1 MTKLLSQKRCL
12 ITGGSRGFGRA
23 LCLAFAEAGARVA
36 FTYLKN
42 DEEAQ
47 KTKELLVE
55 KGCEVLTYKGSVSD
69 ASHVNETVKQM
80 VSAWGGVDVLVNNA
94 AITQILPIA
103 LLDESDWDSVINTNL
118 KGVYLF
124 SRAVL
129 RIMIR
134 QKKGPSR
141 TGSHILCIGSFA
153 ADRVVEA
160 PVHFAAS
167 KAAVRGF
174 CEALAKEVGRY
185 QIAVNVVEPG
195 LLNVGFAQ
203 KLPKHRLDEYISQ
216 CALGRVGLAEEVAK
230 SVVWLVSE
238 ENTFMTGA
246 KLSFDGGV

>member
-1 MTKLLSQKRCL
+1 MLKQKRCL

-23 LCLAFAEAGARVA
+23 LCLAFAEAGAKVA

-42 DEEAQ
+42 DAEAE
-47 KTKELLVE
+47 KTRALLVE
-55 KGCEVLTYKGSVSD
+55 RGCEPLVCKGSVSD
-69 ASHVNETVKQM
+69 ASHVNDTIKQM
-80 VSAWGGVDVLVNNA
+80 VASWGGVDVLVNNA

-103 LLDESDWDSVINTNL
+103 LLDEADWDNVINTNL

-124 SRAVL
+124 SRAAL

-134 QKKGPSR
+134 QKHG
-141 TGSHILCIGSFA
+141 TILCIGSFA
-153 ADRVVEA
+153 TDRVVEA

-185 QIAVNVVEPG
+185 QIGVNVVEPG
-195 LLNVGFAQ
+195 LLDVGFAQ
-203 KLPKHRLDEYISQ
+203 KLPKHRLDEYLSQ
-216 CALGRVGLAEEVAK
+216 CALGRVGSAAEVAK

>member
-1 MTKLLSQKRCL
+1 MLKQKRCL

-23 LCLAFAEAGARVA
+23 LCLAFAEAGAKIA

-42 DEEAQ
+42 EEEAE
-47 KTKELLVE
+47 KTRALLLE
-55 KGCEVLTYKGSVSD
+55 MGCEPLVFRGSVSD
-69 ASHVNETVKQM
+69 AKHVNDTVKQM
-80 VSAWGGVDVLVNNA
+80 VAAWGGVDVLVNNA

-103 LLDESDWDSVINTNL
+103 LLDEDDWDSVINTNL

-124 SRAVL
+124 SRAAL

-134 QKKGPSR
+134 QKQGN
-141 TGSHILCIGSFA
+141 ILCIGSFA

-195 LLNVGFAQ
+195 LLDVGFAQ
-203 KLPKHRLDEYISQ
+203 KLPKHRLDEYLGQ
-216 CALGRVGLAEEVAK
+216 CALGRVGSAAEVAR
-230 SVVWLVSE
+230 SVVWLAST